1 MRIGFDSQEIQ
12 QFINYLQEV
21 YQIFMPE
28 VVLVRRQVTIT
39 NVWDEPVNVIESV
52 NTIFAYYRIDPPQNT
67 LEKYGIKEAVD
78 ALLVSLDEVRIGDEV
93 DLVASSSQ
101 KVRYEIVNVY
111 QSGFLLN
118 TEVRPLYV
126 ATLKRKFVND

>member
-12 QFINYLQEV
+12 QFVNYLQEV
-21 YQIFMPE
+21 YRIYMPE
-28 VVLVRRQVTIT
+28 VVLIRRQATTT
-39 NVWDEPVNVIESV
+39 NAWDEPDDLIEDRHVIL
-52 NTIFAYYRIDPPQNT
+52 AYYKIDPPQNT

-78 ALLVSLDEVRIGDEV
+78 ALLVSLDEIRIGDEAE
-93 DLVASSSQ
+93 LVASFSQ
-101 KVRYEIVNVY
+101 KARYEVVNVY

-118 TEVRPLYV
+118 TEVRPLYI